1 MTTTNKSMYYSI
13 AKQYTKLPG
22 TRNRGP
28 HSGEHFREN
37 VLKNL
42 VTKAINEESKL
53 VIDLAGTHGFA
64 PSFLEESFGG
74 LIREG
79 YFTKDQ
85 LLTVLEVKCDEMP
98 LYAEKVIEFVKSAAK
113 K

>member
-1 MTTTNKSMYYSI
+1 MTTPNKTIYYSI

-22 TRNRGP
+22 TRDRGP
-28 HSGEHFREN
+28 HSGKDFREK
-37 VLKNL
+37 VLKEL
-42 VTKAINEESKL
+42 VTKAISEEAKF

-85 LLTVLEVKCDEMP
+85 LLEVLEVKCDEMP
-98 LYAEKVIEFVKSAAK
+98 LYAEKVIEFIKCATK